1 MRYFLVVSG
10 RKLLL
15 AAAICA
21 GVCLAGCLAIGM
33 GKTVTAAAAERDL
46 PIYSVEREEKVCVL
60 TFDAAWGNGTMRKI
74 IRRKNESILIFL
86 RKAAVVPKNTI
97 RRLISIVNYS
107 ILKGDN
113 KNKAD
118 SNGRAAS

>member
-1 MRYFLVVSG
+1 MPRGAMIECG
-10 RKLLL
+10 RTDK
-15 AAAICA
+15 A
-21 GVCLAGCLAIGM
+21 
-33 GKTVTAAAAERDL
+33 
-46 PIYSVEREEKVCVL
+46 
-60 TFDAAWGNGTMRKI
+60 KI
-74 IRRKNESILIFL
+74 LKILIIE

>member
-1 MRYFLVVSG
+1 MRYFLVISG

-21 GVCLAGCLAIGM
+21 GACLAGCLAIGM

-46 PIYSVEREEKVCVL
+46 PIYSVEREEKVCAL

-74 IRRKNESILIFL
+74 IRKNEIILIFL
-86 RKAAVVPKNTI
+86 RKAAVVPK
-97 RRLISIVNYS
+97 
-107 ILKGDN
+107 
-113 KNKAD
+113 
-118 SNGRAAS
+118 

>member
-33 GKTVTAAAAERDL
+33 RKTVTAAAAERDL
-46 PIYSVEREEKVCVL
+46 PIYSVEREEKVCAL
-60 TFDAAWGNGTMRKI
+60 TFDAAWGNDRMRKN
-74 IRRKNESILIFL
+74 R
-86 RKAAVVPKNTI
+86 
-97 RRLISIVNYS
+97 
-107 ILKGDN
+107 
-113 KNKAD
+113 
-118 SNGRAAS
+118 

>member
-1 MRYFLVVSG
+1 MHYFTVISG
-10 RKLLL
+10 KK
-15 AAAICA
+15 
-21 GVCLAGCLAIGM
+21 LAIGAAVVA
-33 GKTVTAAAAERDL
+33 GICVTVHAIWGAAGAVLVSATKRDL
-46 PIYSVEREEKVCVL
+46 PIYSVERQEKVCSL

>member
-33 GKTVTAAAAERDL
+33 GKTVTAAAERDL
-46 PIYSVEREEKVCVL
+46 PIYSVEREEKVCAL

-74 IRRKNESILIFL
+74 IRRKNEIILIFL